1 MSDKSYPFPSSKS
14 SYWLGPTTGSYD
26 DAVRMFEAQSDED
39 KKRNKNPTTC
49 TTTSEGGHEYPF
61 PPKTSSHWT
70 SNTCSFD
77 EAVRMF
83 NAQSAEDKKRNKN
96 PVDSKS
102 TVKHQAERE
111 AQQTRHEARQAENV
125 TPQQSLPSYLTGD
138 APKSTT
144 DLSYPAVKNTRVFP
158 DDNVR
163 ALLKESNQDVMLL
176 ALSEAF
182 EVLHSWGWK
191 DTKEKWKEITQ
202 STGGEILV
210 NYGVNGKDVV
220 TTSMI
225 ISKLGS
231 FGIKATKYVNHKGT
245 ELIKLSGY
253 AGVRK
258 ILNAPV
264 FGAMNPKI
272 LDVGIGKYGL
282 KNSIIQGART
292 TFYVAAAYRT
302 VDFILNDETS
312 LAKFIGSL
320 ATDVVKIGLSSVIT
334 WGAAA
339 GIAAFTPFV
348 VGPLAVVVF
357 VGLGS
362 AIALNF
368 IDTKYGLTD
377 KVVQYIESAQ
387 QEIIGKTR
395 EVEQGILDL
404 GAIFVD
410 GMLETG
416 KEIIINE
423 MKTYFRNSLN
433 EIKPRLF

>member
-1 MSDKSYPFPSSKS
+1 MRYESRPSSHIPKENQE
-14 SYWLGPTTGSYD
+14 TTKERALRQKLERRAELTYT
-26 DAVRMFEAQSDED
+26 ASDYQRWA
-39 KKRNKNPTTC
+39 KNRNR
-49 TTTSEGGHEYPF
+49 
-61 PPKTSSHWT
+61 
-70 SNTCSFD
+70 
-77 EAVRMF
+77 VI
-83 NAQSAEDKKRNKN
+83 
-96 PVDSKS
+96 
-102 TVKHQAERE
+102 AERE
-111 AQQTRHEARQAENV
+111 KAKADA
-125 TPQQSLPSYLTGD
+125 QSLPSYLTGD

-144 DLSYPAVKNTRVFP
+144 GLSYPAIKNTRVFP
-158 DDNVR
+158 DENVR

-176 ALSEAF
+176 TLSEAF
-182 EVLHSWGWK
+182 EVLHSWGWE

-202 STGGEILV
+202 STVGELLV

-225 ISKLGS
+225 ISKLS
-231 FGIKATKYVNHKGT
+231 DFGIKATKYVNHKGT

-253 AGVRK
+253 AGIRK

-282 KNSIIQGART
+282 KNSIIQGARA
-292 TFYVAAAYRT
+292 TFYVAAAFRT
-302 VDFILNDETS
+302 IDFILNDETS
-312 LAKFIGSL
+312 LAEFIGNL
-320 ATDVVKIGLSSVIT
+320 ATDVVKIGLSSAIT
-334 WGAAA
+334 WGIGSAVA
-339 GIAAFTPFV
+339 GATSFV
-348 VGPLAVVVF
+348 VGPLVLVVF
-357 VGLGS
+357 AGLGS
-362 AIALNF
+362 AIALNW

-387 QEIIGKTR
+387 QEAIEKTR
-395 EVEQGILDL
+395 EIEKGILDL
-404 GAIFVD
+404 GAMLID